1 MRFFDDILRVCHSKP
16 LMGYY
21 CAMVPAIRQ
30 AFRHYIVCLLLS
42 ASGIAVAAESGVVLL
57 YHHVATG
64 TPPSTSISPKDFR
77 AHLDYLRDNNFS
89 VLPLDELVQSLRS
102 RTPLPDRAVAITF
115 DDGYSSIYETAFPL
129 LQEYGMPFALFV
141 STEPI
146 NNRQKNYMTW
156 EQIRALS
163 EAGALIA
170 NHMVSHPYM
179 LSRNAEETDANWLA
193 RQRAELLEAEATI
206 LKETGQSHRFLAYP
220 YGEFNA
226 QIKAMLAE
234 EGYVGFAQN
243 SGAVGYSSDFHAL
256 PRYPLAGIYARLET
270 ARVKFSTLAFDV
282 ELLEPDS
289 PVTELERPEALL
301 RFNLNRIS
309 PSQLGCYD
317 NGKAMT
323 LTWENRETG
332 LLRIQAA
339 DAHSDR
345 RWRYIC
351 TAPSTENGRYF
362 WYSVPWINPR

>member
-1 MRFFDDILRVCHSKP
+1 MES
-16 LMGYY
+16 
-21 CAMVPAIRQ
+21 AIRQ
-30 AFRHYIVCLLLS
+30 AIHHSVLCLLLS
-42 ASGIAVAAESGVVLL
+42 ASGNVVAANSGVVLL

-64 TPPSTSISPKDFR
+64 TPPSTSISPEDFR
-77 AHLDYLRDNNFS
+77 AHLDYLRDNNFN
-89 VLPLDELVQSLRS
+89 VLPLDELVNSLRS

-129 LQEYGMPFALFV
+129 LQEYDMPFALFL

-156 EQIRALS
+156 EQVRALS

-179 LSRNAEETDANWLA
+179 LSRNDEETDAKWLE

-206 LKETGQSHRFLAYP
+206 LKKTGQSHRFLAYP

-226 QIKAMLAE
+226 QLKAMLVE
-234 EGYVGFAQN
+234 EDYVGFAQN
-243 SGAVGYSSDFHAL
+243 SGAVGYNSDFHAL

-270 ARVKFSTLAFDV
+270 ARVKFNSLAFDV

-289 PVTELERPEALL
+289 PVTELERPGALL
-301 RFNLNRIS
+301 RFNLSDIS

-317 NGKAMT
+317 NGEAMT
-323 LTWENRETG
+323 LEWEDREMG
-332 LLRIQAA
+332 LLRIQAV

-351 TAPSTENGRYF
+351 TAPSKDNGRYY
-362 WYSVPWINPR
+362 WYSVPWINLQ